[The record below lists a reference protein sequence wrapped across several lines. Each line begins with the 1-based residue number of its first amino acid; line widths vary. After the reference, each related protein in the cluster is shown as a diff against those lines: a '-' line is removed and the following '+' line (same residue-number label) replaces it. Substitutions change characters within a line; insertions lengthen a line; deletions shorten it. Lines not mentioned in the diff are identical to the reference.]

1 METKSIVPNLDCDGV
16 SGTFFDI
23 LWAKDEL
30 NFGPD
35 VNVPDTII
43 FRSGQPSAWFFTAKN
58 GKLKKKSRQNMVLA
72 KVEQSFMKHSLG
84 YDIIATFVTVSDE
97 KELSPSVV
105 QFLDQKSFF
114 DFLYDHSKTCSGILQ
129 RFIEPKGTK
138 NETIRAI
145 WSPKICLL
153 ERHENIYQLH
163 DHRFGLYER
172 CITYEGPEFYS
183 SSSPIR
189 GLVLAGQIQ
198 RVCEAII
205 SHISEVTF
213 GQITISRIVLNFKV
227 DSRDKLWLLHTT
239 SIRTIPIGS
248 NTAPMSL
255 TRDVHG
261 SKTSLPTKKTLLNID
276 STVSIPNHIHLNS
289 SKSHSLLDAN
299 HKPKERESIQRC
311 LSCGTETVESVRHPI
326 TYKSIIKHFDHVLD
340 LMYMAG
346 GSSIDHKSS
355 SMGHSITSTPQTP
368 AHWPPNQDI
377 IEAAGGVGFGC
388 LEILH
393 ENRSPSKKR
402 SVNTAE
408 SAMEVSI
415 PPIIRCLHPKLV
427 WKSYSKCRSDPLFLY
442 KNVNVCESCYLV
454 YAEFITM
461 LLRLDGNLNA
471 LLGPEPSAAPSTFQS
486 SRQDTM
492 PSGAGSADRPRSA
505 DWRAMS
511 ALNRSR
517 SDSSA
522 MNDGSS
528 WKESSTGG
536 GLKDRV
542 RRPPA
547 IPEAIRRGEEATIK
561 ASKQGSHSS
570 TDFIEDSIG
579 QERGSSKFSLYD
591 PEDIR
596 MMVQEREKHFFR
608 EVARNPNLK
617 NQHPLMHLI
626 TTQKKLSI
634 AEQQSGLVTTMGASK
649 ASAERLFGSQYGQSG
664 PIADM
669 KNRFATYKTN
679 LKVHD
684 ENLITETRKFK
695 ETSSLKQGSLTSK
708 SSVSTAPAVTSEAS
722 KAHMEYLRSVMSRLE
737 DEVEPLSKTDP

>member
-1 METKSIVPNLDCDGV
+1 MENKSTVPNLDTDGV

-35 VNVPDTII
+35 VNVPDTIV
-43 FRSGQPSAWFFTAKN
+43 FRSGQPNAWFFTAKN

-84 YDIIATFVTVSDE
+84 YDIIATFVTISDD
-97 KELSPSVV
+97 KEASSVV

-183 SSSPIR
+183 TSSPIR

-198 RVCEAII
+198 RVCESII

-239 SIRTIPIGS
+239 SIRTIPQGS
-248 NTAPMSL
+248 NTAPMSF
-255 TRDVHG
+255 TNSIPNS
-261 SKTSLPTKKTLLNID
+261 SKTTLPAKKTLLNID
-276 STVSIPNHIHLNS
+276 STVSIPSHIHLNS
-289 SKSHSLLDAN
+289 SKSHSLLDN
-299 HKPKERESIQRC
+299 DNKPKEREAMQLC
-311 LSCGTETVESVRHPI
+311 LSCGTETVESLRHAI
-326 TYKSIIKHFDHVLD
+326 TYKSIIKHFDHVLE
-340 LMYMAG
+340 LMHIAG
-346 GSSIDHKSS
+346 GSTIDRQGS
-355 SMGHSITSTPQTP
+355 SMGHSITSSPQAP
-368 AHWPPNQDI
+368 GHWPPNHEI

-388 LEILH
+388 LEILY

-402 SVNTAE
+402 SVNSAETAL
-408 SAMEVSI
+408 EVSI

-427 WKSYSKCRSDPLFLY
+427 WKSYSKCRNDPLFLY

-454 YAEFITM
+454 YAEFLTM

-471 LLGPEPSAAPSTFQS
+471 LLGPEPSTAPSTFQS
-486 SRQDTM
+486 RQESS
-492 PSGAGSADRPRSA
+492 PSGADGAVAGRPRSA

-511 ALNRSR
+511 ALHRSR
-517 SDSSA
+517 SDSTVP
-522 MNDGSS
+522 NDSS
-528 WKESSTGG
+528 DWKGSSTGG
-536 GLKDRV
+536 FHEHI

-547 IPEAIRRGEEATIK
+547 LPQAIRRGEDATLV
-561 ASKQGSHSS
+561 SKQVTQGSTTGLTGEASGL
-570 TDFIEDSIG
+570 D
-579 QERGSSKFSLYD
+579 RGSSKFSLYD

-596 MMVQEREKHFFR
+596 TMVQEREKHFFR
-608 EVARNPNLK
+608 EVAKNPNLR

-634 AEQQSGLVTTMGASK
+634 AEQQSGLIMTMASSK
-649 ASAERLFGSQYGQSG
+649 ASGDSLFASQYGQSA
-664 PIADM
+664 PVSDM
-669 KNRFATYKTN
+669 KNRFATYKKE
-679 LKVHD
+679 LKVND
-684 ENLITETRKFK
+684 ENLVTETRRSKA
-695 ETSSLKQGSLTSK
+695 TSLKQGSHSK
-708 SSVSTAPAVTSEAS
+708 LMSTGASAATSEAS
-722 KAHMEYLRSVMSRLE
+722 KAHMEYLRGVLSRLE
-737 DEVEPLSKTDP
+737 EEVEPLKKTDG